1 MTNSTLIPLNEKAK
15 KFVSTPLKM
24 FIDGEWVESVSEE
37 RMDIF
42 DPSTKEL
49 VAQVPKGNTA
59 DVDLAVKAARK
70 AFDEGSWVNM
80 KPNDRAVLLLKL
92 ADVIEQNAEELA
104 HLETL
109 DTGRPINFSYFVVS
123 TCVEQF
129 RYYAGWAT
137 KVTGETIPVSTPGN
151 VFNYTRREPLG
162 VCVGIT
168 AWNGPLSMAVM
179 KLAAPLAVGNTCI
192 IKPASETPLA
202 TLRLAE
208 LIEEVGFPKGV
219 VNIIT
224 GPGSVIGDAFT
235 THPSV
240 DKISFTG
247 STEVG
252 RSIMRNS
259 ASTIKKVTL
268 ELGGKSAHIIFDD
281 ADYEQAIQNA
291 ANGIFMN
298 TGQAC
303 FAGSRLF
310 VHKNIYDRF
319 VKDLAEYTKNYK
331 IGNGFDP
338 NTVLG
343 PIITASQKETI
354 LNYID
359 IAKKEGA
366 ELIFGGN
373 ATSEDLSKGNFVQ
386 PTILA
391 RCNNNMRVAREEIF
405 GPVVAAIPFE
415 TVEEVIAMANDTEYG
430 LGGGICTT
438 DVKKAH
444 KVAHALRT
452 GNVWINTYGLMDPA
466 SPFGGYKASGIG
478 RENGAASIDMFTEIK
493 NVWVNLD

>member
-1 MTNSTLIPLNEKAK
+1 MTNSTLIKLNEKAV
-15 KFVSTPLKM
+15 KFVSLPLKM
-24 FIDGEWVESVSEE
+24 FINGEWVESLSGEKMNV
-37 RMDIF
+37 I
-42 DPSTKEL
+42 DPSTKEIIT
-49 VAQVPKGNTA
+49 QVPKGDIS

-70 AFDEGSWVNM
+70 AFDRGPWTTM
-80 KPNDRAVLLLKL
+80 KPNDRALLLLRL
-92 ADVIEQNAEELA
+92 ADLIEQNAEELA

-109 DTGRPINFSYFVVS
+109 DTGRPINFSRFVVA
-123 TCVEQF
+123 TCVDQF

-151 VFNYTRREPLG
+151 ILNYTRREPLG

-202 TLRLAE
+202 TIRLAE
-208 LIEEVGFPKGV
+208 LIEEVGFPEGV

-235 THPSV
+235 THDGV

-252 RSIMRNS
+252 RNIMRNS

-281 ADYEQAIQNA
+281 ADYQQAIQNA
-291 ANGIFMN
+291 ANAIFMN
-298 TGQAC
+298 SGQAC

-310 VHKNIYDRF
+310 VQKNIYDQF

-331 IGNGFDP
+331 LGNGFDP
-338 NTVLG
+338 STVLG
-343 PIITASQKETI
+343 PITTAAQKKTI
-354 LNYID
+354 LEYID
-359 IAKKEGA
+359 LAQKEGA
-366 ELIFGGN
+366 ELVVGGD
-373 ATSEDLSKGNFVQ
+373 ATGGDLDKGFFVQ

-391 RCNNNMRVAREEIF
+391 ACNNNMRVAREEIF
-405 GPVVAAIPFE
+405 GPVVVAIPFE
-415 TVEEVIAMANDTEYG
+415 TVEEVIEMANDTEYG

-452 GNVWINTYGLMDPA
+452 GNVWVNTYGLMDVA
-466 SPFGGYKASGIG
+466 SPFGGYKQSGIG
-478 RENGAASIDMFTEIK
+478 RENGAAAIEMFTEVK
-493 NVWVNLD
+493 NIWINLD